1 MSETFFER
9 RPASGRSGL
18 VIGNLDVRSVF
29 RGLTVGGLQGKEIAT
44 MAGVAPSTVS
54 KWRRGSVGPS
64 EEVVQFLTLVLADII
79 QTKERALDNLEDAP
93 LAWRLGRESE
103 LAAMRQALRDQE
115 RINSVFA
122 GTAIRDGARLFKD
135 WLYRKTPVAPLTAPK
150 HYRVVA

>member
-9 RPASGRSGL
+9 RPANGSAGL
-18 VIGNLDVRSVF
+18 VIEHLDVRSVF
-29 RGLTVGGLQGKEIAT
+29 RGLTVGGLQGKDIAK

-54 KWRRGSVGPS
+54 KWRRGSAGPS

-79 QTKERALDNLEDAP
+79 QTRERALDNLEEAP

-103 LAAMRQALRDQE
+103 LAAMRQSLREQE
-115 RINSVFA
+115 RINAVFA
-122 GTAIRDGARLFKD
+122 GAAIRDGARLFKD
-135 WLYRKTPVAPLTAPK
+135 WLFRKTPTAPMAAPK